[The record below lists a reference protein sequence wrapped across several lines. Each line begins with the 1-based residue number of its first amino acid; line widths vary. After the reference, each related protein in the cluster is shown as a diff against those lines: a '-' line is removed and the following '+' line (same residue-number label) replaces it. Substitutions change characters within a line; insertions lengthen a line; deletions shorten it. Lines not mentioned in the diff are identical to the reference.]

1 MDFGRAQAKSLVN
14 IAGVKSL
21 PARAVEEAR
30 LYVSASL
37 LRILQTCATNRVN
50 NAPPPTVKLDRLSR
64 RFGTRWALRAVTL
77 EVQPGEIVGVIG
89 HNGSGKSTLLR
100 VISTALRP
108 SVGDGWIYGHHL
120 VREAVTVRRHIGFL
134 AHAPGLYEDLTATE
148 NLIFAAR
155 MFGIAEDGIEG
166 VLERVGLAH
175 ARAERVRGFSAGMQ
189 RRLALA
195 RLILGAPRV
204 LLLDE
209 PYNNFDP
216 QGIELVNDVI
226 QDVANAGGS
235 ALVVLHDQ
243 RQGERVLDR
252 VIELNRG
259 ALVVNPAD
267 VQPLTFATPSGLPA

>member
-1 MDFGRAQAKSLVN
+1 
-14 IAGVKSL
+14 
-21 PARAVEEAR
+21 
-30 LYVSASL
+30 VSTSN
-37 LRILQTCATNRVN
+37 Q
-50 NAPPPTVKLDRLSR
+50 PTVTLDRLSR
-64 RFGTRWALRAVTL
+64 RFGTRWALRAVNL
-77 EVQPGEIVGVIG
+77 EIQPSEIVGVIG

-108 SVGDGWIYGHHL
+108 SVGEGWVYGHHL
-120 VREAVTVRRHIGFL
+120 VRDAVEVRRHIGFL
-134 AHAPGLYEDLTATE
+134 AHSPGLYEDLTATE

-155 MFGIAEDGIEG
+155 MLGVSESSIAPA
-166 VLERVGLAH
+166 LERVGLTH
-175 ARAERVRGFSAGMQ
+175 AKAERVRGFSAGMQ

-195 RLILGAPRV
+195 RLILGSPRL

-226 QDVANAGGS
+226 EGVRETGGS

-252 VIELNRG
+252 VIELSRG
-259 ALVVNPAD
+259 ALLGGNDKP
-267 VQPLTFATPSGLPA
+267 QPLAMASLSGLPV

>member
-1 MDFGRAQAKSLVN
+1 MSNSPQP
-14 IAGVKSL
+14 I
-21 PARAVEEAR
+21 
-30 LYVSASL
+30 
-37 LRILQTCATNRVN
+37 
-50 NAPPPTVKLDRLSR
+50 VKLDRLSR

-77 EVQPGEIVGVIG
+77 EVDPGEVVGVLG

-100 VISTALRP
+100 VMSTALRP
-108 SVGDGWIYGHHL
+108 SVGEGWIYGHHL
-120 VREAVTVRRHIGFL
+120 VRDAVEVRRHIGFL
-134 AHAPGLYEDLTATE
+134 AHSPGLYEDLTATE

-155 MFGIAEDGIEG
+155 MFGIPETGISA

-175 ARAERVRGFSAGMQ
+175 ARDERVRGFSAGMQ

-195 RLILGAPRV
+195 RLILGSPRL

-216 QGIELVNDVI
+216 QGIELVNEVI
-226 QDVANAGGS
+226 EDARRAGGS
-235 ALVVLHDQ
+235 AFVVLHDQ

-259 ALVVNPAD
+259 AIVGGHAEVPTYTLAP
-267 VQPLTFATPSGLPA
+267 T

>member
-1 MDFGRAQAKSLVN
+1 M
-14 IAGVKSL
+14 
-21 PARAVEEAR
+21 
-30 LYVSASL
+30 
-37 LRILQTCATNRVN
+37 
-50 NAPPPTVKLDRLSR
+50 
-64 RFGTRWALRAVTL
+64 
-77 EVQPGEIVGVIG
+77 
-89 HNGSGKSTLLR
+89 
-100 VISTALRP
+100 
-108 SVGDGWIYGHHL
+108 
-120 VREAVTVRRHIGFL
+120 
-134 AHAPGLYEDLTATE
+134 AHSPGLYEDLTAAE

-155 MFGIAEDGIEG
+155 MFGIAETGIDGA
-166 VLERVGLAH
+166 LERVGLAH
-175 ARAERVRGFSAGMQ
+175 SKSERVRGFSAGMQ

-226 QDVANAGGS
+226 EDVRGVGGS

-259 ALVVNPAD
+259 ALVGNPVEAK
-267 VQPLTFATPSGLPA
+267 PLTFASTSGLPA